1 MAISP
6 RNACFF
12 RNTIHRTT
20 IPNAMAN
27 FTFAGTAVWYF
38 SDIDYT
44 HGFVQISVDGAA
56 PEQVAGTYHQPHAQS
71 SSQLSQRLIWYK
83 TGLSAGQHVVTIA
96 HGGQPNQYATVD
108 FFMYLPSNAT
118 SSAST
123 PNASKQTNENEP
135 RPIRISVIIGVAIG
149 GVIGLGAFLY
159 GAFLVY
165 QRQVQWKGLAARS
178 APGATA
184 ESELYES
191 MPFIITPQSQGIPT
205 PCTVLRQDNL
215 TLWFSNYH
223 ANPPVQIQAAG
234 PEFHAL

>member
-27 FTFAGTAVWYF
+27 FTFSGTAVWYF

-44 HGFVQISVDGAA
+44 HGFVQVSVDGAA
-56 PEQVAGTYHQPHAQS
+56 PEQVTGTYHQPH
-71 SSQLSQRLIWYK
+71 LSQRLIWYK
-83 TGLSAGQHVVTIA
+83 TGLLAGQHVVSVA

-118 SSAST
+118 PSAST
-123 PNASKQTNENEP
+123 PSATNQTNENES
-135 RPIRISVIIGVAIG
+135 RSIRMSVIIGGAIG

-165 QRQVQWKGLAARS
+165 QRRVQWKGLAARS

-191 MPFIITPQSQGIPT
+191 MPFIITPQSKGIST
-205 PCTVLRQDNL
+205 LCTVLRQDDL
-215 TLWFSNYH
+215 TL
-223 ANPPVQIQAAG
+223 
-234 PEFHAL
+234 

>member
-6 RNACFF
+6 QDAGYF

-27 FTFAGTAVWYF
+27 FTFTGTAVWYF
-38 SDIDYT
+38 SDIDST

-56 PEQVAGTYHQPHAQS
+56 PEQVTGFHEPH
-71 SSQLSQRLIWYK
+71 LSQRLIWYK
-83 TGLSAGQHVVTIA
+83 TGLSAGQHVVSIA

-118 SSAST
+118 PSASS
-123 PNASKQTNENEP
+123 PSAPRQTNENES
-135 RPIRISVIIGVAIG
+135 RPIRMSVIIGVAIG
-149 GVIGLGAFLY
+149 GVIGLGAFVY

-165 QRQVQWKGLAARS
+165 QRRVQWKGLAARS

-191 MPFIITPQSQGIPT
+191 MPFIITPQSQGMST
-205 PCTVLRQDNL
+205 LCTVLRQDDL

-223 ANPPVQIQAAG
+223 ANPPGQTQAVG
-234 PEFHAL
+234 PEFRTLSH